1 MIFVQVS
8 MIQIYVSVYDT
19 KIRHSLCLQE
29 VHLLLGEGWME
40 GQTFK
45 KIQYKV
51 NSVKIEIYARYQGG
65 RKTSGLFRLAVK
77 VVG

>member
-1 MIFVQVS
+1 
-8 MIQIYVSVYDT
+8 
-19 KIRHSLCLQE
+19 
-29 VHLLLGEGWME
+29 ME

-77 VVG
+77 VGKGTLHKKMHDGSIKRGEGVCQAEWR